1 MFVFTESV
9 VFEGGSDEGEIKE
22 DSVGNF
28 FFFWCGEFVVSVL
41 KAWFTIYKALSVCG
55 F

>member
-1 MFVFTESV
+1 M
-9 VFEGGSDEGEIKE
+9 FEGGPNWGKIKE
-22 DSVGNF
+22 DSVGDF

-41 KAWFTIYKALSVCG
+41 KAWFTFYKAIIVCG